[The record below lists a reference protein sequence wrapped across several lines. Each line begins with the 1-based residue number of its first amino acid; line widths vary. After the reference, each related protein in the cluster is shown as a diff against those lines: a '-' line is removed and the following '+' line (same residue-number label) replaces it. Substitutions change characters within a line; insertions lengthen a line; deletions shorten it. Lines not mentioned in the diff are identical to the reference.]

1 MNFYIAEP
9 VTRLPL
15 FNFLVRYIFTEVL
28 FINVISIKDILA
40 YWLIIKI
47 HECFNVLVLVFP
59 INKNIVGI
67 IEIALS
73 DKRISRNQ
81 FSIKEDRFHYT

>member
-28 FINVISIKDILA
+28 TKKNVIFKVTIGQSSVVK
-40 YWLIIKI
+40 
-47 HECFNVLVLVFP
+47 
-59 INKNIVGI
+59 
-67 IEIALS
+67 LS
-73 DKRISRNQ
+73 V
-81 FSIKEDRFHYT
+81 

>member
-28 FINVISIKDILA
+28 FKYEKGVIDDFVIGYVAAAVWK
-40 YWLIIKI
+40 
-47 HECFNVLVLVFP
+47 
-59 INKNIVGI
+59 GG
-67 IEIALS
+67 
-73 DKRISRNQ
+73 
-81 FSIKEDRFHYT
+81 

>member
-28 FINVISIKDILA
+28 LVEGNKNSSEHPGKVNFGGNEQKCKHPIKDNL
-40 YWLIIKI
+40 Y
-47 HECFNVLVLVFP
+47 F
-59 INKNIVGI
+59 
-67 IEIALS
+67 
-73 DKRISRNQ
+73 
-81 FSIKEDRFHYT
+81 

>member
-28 FINVISIKDILA
+28 IHLTVQILMIRMMIIIIWWLGLVI
-40 YWLIIKI
+40 
-47 HECFNVLVLVFP
+47 P
-59 INKNIVGI
+59 
-67 IEIALS
+67 
-73 DKRISRNQ
+73 
-81 FSIKEDRFHYT
+81 